1 MRRHGSLIAIAS
13 VVAGLACAPATG
25 AASVTEGTVT
35 LLKGST
41 LIVTFPDGT
50 THTQPVRG
58 TFRGTVPSRAR
69 RAPFRIALEVSNAY
83 AAFGPD
89 APLCGGGRSVIPWRQ
104 GLLLAPTS
112 LGAPPSWVRVGGDGQ
127 ARLSWSVHGLNA
139 FTGCREP
146 AFSPLVPAPATLTL
160 TGGTTK
166 LGLRRLV
173 LRGGA
178 TAIPT
183 YDGNAGFSITLV
195 TRVEFS

>member
-13 VVAGLACAPATG
+13 VVAGLACAPAAG

-104 GLLLAPTS
+104 GLLLAP
-112 LGAPPSWVRVGGDGQ
+112 Q
-127 ARLSWSVHGLNA
+127 
-139 FTGCREP
+139 
-146 AFSPLVPAPATLTL
+146 
-160 TGGTTK
+160 
-166 LGLRRLV
+166 

-178 TAIPT
+178 GGHRAVAV
-183 YDGNAGFSITLV
+183 AGGDLV
-195 TRVEFS
+195 PGGGGEVHGAAMHGGGPALRCA